1 MDEFESPELEALPFE
16 EISDDCPPTPESSD
30 TSDVVSTQN
39 QFDRVGHRS
48 AHTHT
53 HARTDTHARMH
64 TREHTRAQRRIKIK
78 TEL

>member
-39 QFDRVGHRS
+39 RFDGVGH
-48 AHTHT
+48 
-53 HARTDTHARMH
+53 
-64 TREHTRAQRRIKIK
+64 
-78 TEL
+78 

>member
-39 QFDRVGHRS
+39 QFDRVGHIRS
-48 AHTHT
+48 AHTHR
-53 HARTDTHARMH
+53 HARTHAHARTH
-64 TREHTRAQRRIKIK
+64 TR
-78 TEL
+78 TEKNKNKN